1 LALWKLFCSFQVL
14 VGAFRASTGRQRHGA
29 EIGEKSAIAAQKLKE
44 GFGEAALT
52 GKIKAKMA
60 LDDAI
65 KARGIDVT
73 TNDGV
78 VTISGSGPSQAEHD
92 RAMALARDT
101 EGVTRVVDHLE
112 IR

>member
-1 LALWKLFCSFQVL
+1 LGLCF
-14 VGAFRASTGRQRHGA
+14 AFVAATACGR
-29 EIGEKSAIAAQKLKE
+29 
-44 GFGEAALT
+44 
-52 GKIKAKMA
+52 
-60 LDDAI
+60 DDSI

-78 VTISGSGPSQAEHD
+78 VITGSVRSQAEHD

>member
-1 LALWKLFCSFQVL
+1 
-14 VGAFRASTGRQRHGA
+14 
-29 EIGEKSAIAAQKLKE
+29 
-44 GFGEAALT
+44 
-52 GKIKAKMA
+52 
-60 LDDAI
+60 
-65 KARGIDVT
+65 VT

-112 IR
+112 TR

>member
-1 LALWKLFCSFQVL
+1 
-14 VGAFRASTGRQRHGA
+14 
-29 EIGEKSAIAAQKLKE
+29 
-44 GFGEAALT
+44 
-52 GKIKAKMA
+52 MA